1 VHSVYLKQVGLITL
15 LASIG
20 SYVPADRAT
29 ISTVD
34 RIFSAMTV
42 VDSINISQS
51 SFSQDLAHVS
61 AMLRHCTGRSLLL
74 IDEFGS
80 GTAPTD
86 GIALLVGVVNELL
99 DRGLG
104 CPKTLLTT
112 HYTEAFRY
120 LPVDNSLLKF
130 QQMEIASSADTS
142 SSTQSADIV
151 FLYNLVEGRSNMSHG
166 RLCVRSAW
174 CLVFDI
180 IECLTVVSGCVYGQG
195 CHGWRRARRARPCG
209 CYS

>member
-1 VHSVYLKQVGLITL
+1 MCLCIRGEYLRSAFL
-15 LASIG
+15 L
-20 SYVPADRAT
+20 YCRPR
-29 ISTVD
+29 
-34 RIFSAMTV
+34 
-42 VDSINISQS
+42 Q
-51 SFSQDLAHVS
+51 
-61 AMLRHCTGRSLLL
+61 
-74 IDEFGS
+74 
-80 GTAPTD
+80 D

-112 HYTEAFRY
+112 HYTEAFSESMASPAVCPCPDRHLIPKYHCGYCRGIVTTVACHVKCLGLHCMRTGY

-151 FLYNLVEGRSNMSHG
+151 FLYNLVEGRCNMSHG